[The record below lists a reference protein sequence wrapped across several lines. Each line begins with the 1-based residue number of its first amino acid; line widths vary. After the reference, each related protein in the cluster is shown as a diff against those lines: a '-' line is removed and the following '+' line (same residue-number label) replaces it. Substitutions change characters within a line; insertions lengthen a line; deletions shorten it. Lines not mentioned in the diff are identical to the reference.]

1 MRDYEMIL
9 EQVERMI
16 HKYNQK
22 EHIKQQYGADVLL
35 TQTEIHLIRAIGVEP
50 GIGVKKLAQKQGVT
64 DGAISQMIR
73 KLVSKGLV
81 IKRTSQESEAK
92 IELTLTDSG
101 KLCFEEHHKY
111 HGEKNKKWCDMLDRL
126 DDHSYKDLIM
136 LFQQIEEQLTV

>member
-22 EHIKQQYGADVLL
+22 ENIKQNYGVDVPL
-35 TQTEIHLIRAIGVEP
+35 TQTEIHIIAAIGLEP
-50 GIGVKKLAQKQGVT
+50 GIGVKKLAQQKGVT

-81 IKRTSQESEAK
+81 TKKISQESEAK
-92 IELTLTDSG
+92 IELTLTDKG
-101 KLCFEEHHKY
+101 QICFIEHHKY
-111 HGEKNKKWCDMLDRL
+111 HMKKNKKWCDMLDEL
-126 DDHSYKDLIM
+126 DDKSYKELVK
-136 LFQQIEEQLTV
+136 LFQRVDEQLDT